1 MNIWIGGRKNLSDN
15 LILINTSSIIVIG
28 IIKDIFIEVRV
39 LLKVEIIAFI

>member
-1 MNIWIGGRKNLSDN
+1 MNTWIGGRKNLSDN